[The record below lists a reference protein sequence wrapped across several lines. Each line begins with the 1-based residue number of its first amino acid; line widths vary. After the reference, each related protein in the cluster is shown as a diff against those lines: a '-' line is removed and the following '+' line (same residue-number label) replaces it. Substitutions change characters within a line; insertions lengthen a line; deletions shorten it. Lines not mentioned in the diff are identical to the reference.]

1 MRLRGLFVA
10 LAGLVL
16 AGCSVIPG
24 QQVDVDGG
32 ESGAG
37 RYTVMP
43 IDGQLVERLAEQRS
57 REEDAGAGVAAAED
71 YDYRVGP
78 GDVLSIVVWNHPE
91 LTNPFGDAVDS
102 ASSGR
107 LVRPDGTLFFPYVG
121 PIDAAGLTLEDIQE
135 RLARGLESYVQQ
147 PQVNVRVREYR
158 SKQVYVTGEVREP
171 GMLPITDRPL
181 TVLDAISRAGGFQQ
195 HSPNQNPYGAN
206 ARRALLTRDG
216 ETRVINLRSLY
227 RTGDGNRV
235 LRDGDILH
243 VPDDSDNK
251 VFVLGEVVNQ
261 TSVRMHNGELTL
273 AEAVAG
279 AEGINLST
287 ANTEQ
292 IYVIRGQPVE
302 GEDGLRI
309 DPRIY
314 RLDASDA
321 TALLM
326 ADAFPMRPRDV
337 VFVST
342 AEVVRWN
349 RVIEQIAPTIRSAY
363 QIELLNRGVSD

>member
-1 MRLRGLFVA
+1 LRAVA
-10 LAGLVL
+10 VVLAGLVL

-24 QQVDVDGG
+24 QKVDVDGG
-32 ESGAG
+32 TGASGD
-37 RYTVMP
+37 YEVMP
-43 IDGQLVERLAEQRS
+43 IDGELVERMASARAERDERGEPVETPS
-57 REEDAGAGVAAAED
+57 D
-71 YDYRVGP
+71 YEYRVGA

-91 LTNPFGDAVDS
+91 LTNPFGDAVDA

-121 PIDAAGLTLEDIQE
+121 PIDAAGRTLEEIQE
-135 RLARGLESYVQQ
+135 RLAAGLQSYVQR
-147 PQVNVRVREYR
+147 PQVNVRVRDYR
-158 SKQVYVTGEVREP
+158 SKQAYVTGEVRQP
-171 GMLPITDRPL
+171 GTMPITDRPL

-195 HSPNQNPYGAN
+195 HTPNRNPYGAN

-216 ETRVINLRSLY
+216 ETTPIDLRTLY
-227 RTGDGNRV
+227 RTGEGNRV

-261 TSVRMHNGELTL
+261 TSVRLHNGELTL

-292 IYVIRGQPVE
+292 IYVIRGVPVE
-302 GEDGLRI
+302 SEDGPRI
-309 DPRIY
+309 EPRIY
-314 RLDASDA
+314 QLDASDA

-342 AEVVRWN
+342 AEIVRWN
-349 RVIEQIAPTIRSAY
+349 RVMQQIAPTINAAF
-363 QIELLNRGVSD
+363 QIERLESGFTD